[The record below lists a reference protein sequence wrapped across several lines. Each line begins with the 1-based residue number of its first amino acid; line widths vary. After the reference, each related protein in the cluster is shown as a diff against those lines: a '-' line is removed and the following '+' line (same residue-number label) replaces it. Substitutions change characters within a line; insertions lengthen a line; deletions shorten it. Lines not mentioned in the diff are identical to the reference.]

1 MRRLLAALILGA
13 TSLGAGAN
21 VPAGQQVELKPSEQQ
36 GEAAVWVSRFLT
48 RLHYSARPLDDAMS
62 QAIFTAYLDSLD
74 GDRWFLTQADVE
86 GFARYRKQLDD
97 AIEQQDLSP
106 AFTIYRTYL
115 KRVSE
120 RTAHARALL
129 DKGFDFAVDE
139 DFNYN
144 RQNVTWAGDT
154 SELDELWRKRVK
166 NDWLRLKLAGRDDA
180 AIRKT
185 LDRRY
190 KDYQQRVNELDG
202 EDVFRTFLNAYTT
215 AIEPHTNYMSP
226 RDSENF
232 AMQMRLSL
240 EGIGAVLQKVEDY
253 VVVRSLVKGGPADMT
268 GLVKPGDRIVAVG
281 QGETAD
287 AKDAKPPVDVVGWRT
302 DNVVDL
308 IRGKRDTWVRIE
320 FLPADAGTDGKTQT
334 VAIKRDRVK
343 LEQQAAKSQVIEVE
357 EQGRTFKVGVIDLP
371 AFYSDFAAK
380 ARGDANARSSTRDV
394 RELIVKLKQDGVEAL
409 VMDLRS
415 NGGGALT
422 EATELTG
429 LFIDEGPVVQVR
441 NGQGRI
447 EVEADTDPGTVWDG
461 PLVVMVSRASASAT
475 EIFAGA
481 IQDYGRGLIVGE
493 TTFGKG
499 TVQNLVDL
507 DQMANSTEARFGQLK
522 MTIAQYFRVSGSSTQ
537 HRGVVPDIRFPQTL
551 SPEEYGESSFDN
563 ALPYA
568 SIRPASYTKL
578 GRPGDLVPILTA
590 RFEQRSQQDREFQ
603 LLTEELAEM
612 ETLRSSKTVSLLYTE
627 RKAERDR
634 QEARRKERQKLL
646 AALTGKDDADAD
658 QLDDGLDASER
669 LPDPEDE
676 ENREPDVL
684 MRQASRIA
692 ADLAAFS
699 DPQMA
704 TAMREAHQGK
714 PAPLR

>member
-1 MRRLLAALILGA
+1 MRRLIVALILGA
-13 TSLGAGAN
+13 ASLTVAAN
-21 VPAGQQVELKPSEQQ
+21 TPVVQAELKPKAQH
-36 GEAAVWVSRFLT
+36 GETAVWVSRFLT

-74 GDRWFLTQADVE
+74 SDRWFLTQADVD

-97 AIEQQDLSP
+97 AIEKQDLSP

-115 KRVSE
+115 TRVGE
-120 RTAHARALL
+120 RTAHARKLL
-129 DKGFDFAVDE
+129 AEGFDFTVDE

-144 RQNVTWAGDT
+144 RRRVSWAADPA
-154 SELDELWRKRVK
+154 ELDELWRKRVK

-180 AIRKT
+180 AIKKT

-190 KDYQQRVNELDG
+190 KDYQQRVAELDA

-215 AIEPHTNYMSP
+215 AIEPHTGYLSP

-253 VVVRSLVKGGPADMT
+253 VVIRSLVKGGPADLT
-268 GLVKPGDRIVAVG
+268 GKVKPGDRIVAVA
-281 QGETAD
+281 QGEAAE
-287 AKDAKPPVDVVGWRT
+287 AKDAKPAVDVVGWRT

-320 FLPADAGTDGKTQT
+320 LLPADAGTDGQT
-334 VAIKRDRVK
+334 HSVAIKRDRVK

-357 EQGRTFKVGVIDLP
+357 EQGRRFKVGVIDLP
-371 AFYSDFAAK
+371 AFYADFAAR
-380 ARGDANARSSTRDV
+380 ARGDADARSSTRDV
-394 RELIVKLKQDGVEAL
+394 RVLIEQLKQDGVEAL

-422 EATELTG
+422 EAIELSG
-429 LFIDEGPVVQVR
+429 LFIDQGPVVQVR
-441 NGQGRI
+441 NAQGNI
-447 EVEADTDPGTVWDG
+447 DVESDTDPGAVWDG

-481 IQDYGRGLIVGE
+481 IQDYGRGLVVGQ

-507 DQMANSTEARFGQLK
+507 DQMANTGGNRFGQLK
-522 MTIAQYFRVSGSSTQ
+522 MTIAQYYRVSGSSTQ
-537 HRGVVPDIRFPQTL
+537 HRGVVPDIPFPQTL
-551 SPEEYGESSFDN
+551 SPEEYGESSYDN

-568 SIRPASYTKL
+568 SIRPARFSKL

-590 RFEQRSQQDREFQ
+590 RYEQRSQQDREFQ
-603 LLTEELAEM
+603 LLVEELAEM
-612 ETLRSSKTVSLLYTE
+612 EALRSTRTVSLLYSE

-634 QEARRKERQKLL
+634 QEARRKERETLR
-646 AALTGKDDADAD
+646 AALTGKQVDPDAE
-658 QLDDGLDASER
+658 QLDDGLDAGER
-669 LPDPEDE
+669 LPDPEAD

-684 MRQASRIA
+684 LRHAARIA

-704 TAMREAHQGK
+704 TAMREAFQGK
-714 PAPLR
+714 SSPVR